1 MNKVNSQKTKEYE
14 LDENET
20 PSFFVTILLAAIV
33 GFVPLVVYWRLVDY
47 RGVIGDLLNK
57 SSSPDFFVFYKA
69 AWIYLLTGAGVLWF
83 LAYRQF
89 SRSHCPRSLVVYSA
103 MAVTST
109 AFAVYSDLAFYG
121 DPQRFEG
128 VFMHLAYMAIV
139 FLFMNLVSSRF
150 AVRTIMSSLLFSSGI
165 ISLLGVL
172 QFFGH
177 DYFFSPYGG
186 FMLMPEHFRQS
197 IESLATTV
205 DTSTPTYSVFATFG
219 NRNFAGIYIAMLF
232 PLSLGLFLGIEGWRK
247 TLLFCLN
254 SLLYA
259 GLLSCSARAAIL
271 SSACASLL
279 TLSLLRS
286 KIFRQAGWIL
296 ALLSVYCIVPFVFDA
311 FTLRHDLPRYF
322 SESVGRPLM
331 HSVGTFGV
339 FRDLQLSGDSAVADF
354 DGIKMTI
361 RYNGGDI
368 EFYDASGTL
377 VPHRM
382 IDAANSTSSISA
394 AQAFNAAASSAF
406 TGSAVEKAAPGIVNE
421 ASGTLSLATG
431 AYSGAAALKQSTELE
446 PGYLV
451 VFPRTRLPGYLIQ
464 AWPDHSIL
472 RIGRGGV
479 NFYLGYTE
487 NGFKLLGSRGT
498 PLEISDV
505 KAWGFNGRE
514 GFGSGRGYIW
524 SRSLPLLRQTL
535 LVGFGPDTFMAH
547 FPNHDYLG
555 KLKHWANGLAMMI
568 EKPHNL
574 YLQIAINLGGIA
586 LLAMLVLWCQYLLES
601 LRLYF
606 KSDFSN
612 GLEVIGISIFAAVF
626 SYLVDGLFNDS
637 IVGVAQVFWA
647 LLGMGFAVNRMVIA
661 ERTTKNQQSE
671 ESSPVSAI
679 QEG

>member
-1 MNKVNSQKTKEYE
+1 MNLQIDKEHL
-14 LDENET
+14 LDEKET
-20 PSFFVTILLAAIV
+20 PSFFVIILLAAIV
-33 GFVPLVVYWRLVDY
+33 GFVPLVVYWRMIDY

-57 SSSPDFFVFYKA
+57 TSLPDFFVFYKA

-83 LAYRQF
+83 LAYRHF

-103 MAVTST
+103 MAVVST
-109 AFAVYSDLAFYG
+109 VFAVYPDLALYG

-150 AVRTIMSSLLFSSGI
+150 AVRTIMGSLLFSSGI

-186 FMLMPEHFRQS
+186 FMLMPEHFRQT
-197 IESLATTV
+197 IDSLATAV

-232 PLSLGLFLGIEGWRK
+232 PLSLGLFLGIDGWRK

-271 SSACASLL
+271 SSVCASLL
-279 TLSLLRS
+279 TLALLRS

-331 HSVGTFGV
+331 HSVGTYGV

-361 RYNGGDI
+361 RYNSGDI

-382 IDAANSTSSISA
+382 IDAANATSSIA
-394 AQAFNAAASSAF
+394 AGQIFNAPVSSVF
-406 TGSAVEKAAPGIVNE
+406 TGSVGEKAATGVAKE
-421 ASGTLSLATG
+421 ASETLSLTSG
-431 AYSGAAALKQSTELE
+431 ANAEAAALKPSTELE

-451 VFPRTRLPGYLIQ
+451 IFPRAKLPGYLVQ
-464 AWPDHSIL
+464 AWPERSIL

-479 NFYLGYTE
+479 NFYMGYTE
-487 NGFKLLGSRGT
+487 NGFKLLGIRGN
-498 PLEISDV
+498 PLEISAV
-505 KAWGFNGRE
+505 KTWGFKGRE

-524 SRSLPLLRQTL
+524 SRSLPLLRQTV

-555 KLKHWANGLAMMI
+555 KLKHWVSGLSMMI

-586 LLAMLVLWCQYLLES
+586 LLSMLILWCQYLLES
-601 LRLYF
+601 LMLYL
-606 KSDFSN
+606 KSDFSSS
-612 GLEVIGISIFAAVF
+612 LEIVGISIFAAVF

-661 ERTTKNQQSE
+661 ERPAKKGQKE
-671 ESSPVSAI
+671 ENEPVSLL
-679 QEG
+679 QEN